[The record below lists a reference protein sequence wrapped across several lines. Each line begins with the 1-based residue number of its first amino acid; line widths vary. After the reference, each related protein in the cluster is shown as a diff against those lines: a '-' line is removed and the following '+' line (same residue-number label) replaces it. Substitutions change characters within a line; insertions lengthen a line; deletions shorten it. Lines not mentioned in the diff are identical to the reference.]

1 MIKTF
6 VERFQTAL
14 RGLGVGPAGRDLEA
28 WVILV
33 LEAMAARERSFH
45 TPRHVLDMAR
55 GEEPVEIL
63 GALFHDVVYL
73 QVDGGMTPAIDALVD
88 RHVSFDGK
96 RFVLRPPE
104 EGAGGRLS
112 RLVAGVFGVGKE
124 GAPLLSA
131 GLNELLSALAAA
143 EILGPVIGEGN
154 VALVAACIEGTIP
167 FRAPEGEKTCFD
179 LLEERIRGVN
189 ADMGLG
195 LSGDRIVGAVRA
207 AVRLGNRDVENFAA
221 DDVGNFLDNTWD
233 LLPELNPALRNRE
246 LYTIR
251 DYRGALQSIESFLG
265 SLDPRGVFH
274 VYRGEGESAY
284 EEKTA
289 RAEKNI
295 GIAARYLRVKLV
307 SVAVLDAL
315 AGMTGGDA
323 PMALFMGSVPGK
335 DGEVARLEDHLSRCL
350 PGAEAGDLDPVILR
364 LLGEGRCQPSGS
376 PGFDLKTSPL
386 SAFLYTGMGEKRVM
400 EAAGRA
406 RSMAGGTQSPRQF
419 LDGLQPKLVAAV
431 AEAASHEAVTRRD
444 ALLRIADSYRS

>member
-6 VERFQTAL
+6 IERFQTAL
-14 RGLGVGPAGRDLEA
+14 RGLGVGPVGSDLEA

-33 LEAMAARERSFH
+33 LEAMAGRERSYH

-88 RHVSFDGK
+88 RHVIFDGK
-96 RFVLRPPE
+96 RFVMRPPE
-104 EGAGGRLS
+104 KGASGRPS
-112 RLVAGVFGVGKE
+112 HIVAGVFGAGKE
-124 GAPLLSA
+124 GASLPAA
-131 GLNELLSALAAA
+131 GLNEILSALAAA

-154 VALVAACIEGTIP
+154 VALVAASIEGTIP
-167 FRAPEGEKTCFD
+167 FRAPEGGKSCFD
-179 LLEERIRGVN
+179 RLEERLRGVN
-189 ADMGLG
+189 TDMGLG
-195 LSGDRIVGAVRA
+195 LSEDGIVGAVRA

-221 DDVGNFLDNTWD
+221 DDVGSFLDNTWD

-251 DYRGALQSIESFLG
+251 DYRGALHSIEAFLG
-265 SLDPRGVFH
+265 SLDARSVFH

-289 RAEKNI
+289 RAESNV

-307 SVAVLDAL
+307 SVAVLEAL
-315 AGMTGGDA
+315 AVMTGGDA
-323 PMALFMGSVPGK
+323 PMALFMGSVPGQG
-335 DGEVARLEDHLSRCL
+335 GEGTRLEDHLARSL
-350 PGAEAGDLDPVILR
+350 PGAEAEDLDPVIL
-364 LLGEGRCQPSGS
+364 LLLDEGRCQPSS
-376 PGFDLKTSPL
+376 FDMKSSPL
-386 SAFLYTGMGEKRVM
+386 SAYLYTRMGEKRIM

-406 RSMAGGTQSPRQF
+406 RSMAGGTLSPRQF
-419 LDGLQPKLVAAV
+419 LDGLAPQLVAAV